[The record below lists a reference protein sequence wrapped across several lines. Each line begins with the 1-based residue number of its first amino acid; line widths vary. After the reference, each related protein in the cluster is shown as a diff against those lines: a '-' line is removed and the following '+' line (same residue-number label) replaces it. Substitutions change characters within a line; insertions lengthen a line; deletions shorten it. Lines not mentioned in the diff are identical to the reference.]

1 MNLLQ
6 NRKETDTKIDG
17 ALTISDFR
25 AYQYSLINDFIDLIV
40 GYISKQNGTYLNLI
54 DKSIKP
60 KLTYQG
66 IYNTELVQVE
76 SFVNNT
82 NVNDID
88 KNQKLFFK
96 LLVPK
101 LIQNTFFMINGN
113 YYVPT
118 LYILDKPIVVKKKSI
133 KLYSIFNSLSIS
145 FNHDIATFTR
155 ANIPLQYLFG
165 IFLETDEEKELYRD
179 IAQKFKMKHQ
189 PKSES
194 DILTYF
200 SNNINKNTREDV
212 IVFYENLFFDDY
224 TRYLY
229 KGCYPNVFNDDN
241 LNLKNIIIKSL
252 QMKLKDEIP
261 EYIDLKYKRL
271 VFVELLLSPLLKRV
285 GNVAAQAAR
294 GFFPDE
300 LKIDHLQI
308 LKHFLTSPDKKKKG
322 SEGLSGNYLYDT
334 VNLMSGMLSHKV
346 SMVNP
351 GSANP
356 PSTISDTHP
365 SHFKRICPISVSNQ
379 KPGEVISILPT
390 TKFDYC
396 GQFI

>member
-6 NRKETDTKIDG
+6 NHREEIDNG
-17 ALTISDFR
+17 DALTVGEFR
-25 AYQYSLINDFIDLIV
+25 SYQYNLINNFIDLIV
-40 GYISKQNGTYLNLI
+40 GYISKQNKGYLRLL

-66 IYNTELVQVE
+66 IYNTELIQVE
-76 SFVNNT
+76 AYVNNT
-82 NVNDID
+82 NIKDLDTNR
-88 KNQKLFFK
+88 KLFFK

-101 LIQNTFFMINGN
+101 LIHDTFFIINGN
-113 YYVPT
+113 HYVPT
-118 LYILDKPIVVKKKSI
+118 LYILDKPIVIKKKSI
-133 KLYSIFNSLSIS
+133 KLYSLFNSLSIS
-145 FNHDIATFTR
+145 FSHDIATFTR

-165 IFLETDEEKELYRD
+165 IFLETDEEKDLYKQV
-179 IAQKFKMKHQ
+179 AQKFKMKYQ
-189 PKSES
+189 PKSE
-194 DILTYF
+194 DDVLNYF
-200 SNNINKNTREDV
+200 NNNINRATREEV
-212 IVFYENLFFDDY
+212 IIFFENLFFDDF
-224 TRYLY
+224 TKYLY
-229 KGCYPNVFNDDN
+229 IGCYKDIFTQEN
-241 LNLKNIIIKSL
+241 LTLKNAIIQSL
-252 QMKLKDEIP
+252 VMKLNDEIP
-261 EYIDLKYKRL
+261 EYIDLNYKRL
-271 VFVELLLSPLLKRV
+271 VFIELLLSPLLKRV

-300 LKIDHLQI
+300 LKIDHLQP

-351 GSANP
+351 GSTNP
-356 PSTISDTHP
+356 PSTISDTHI

-379 KPGEVISILPT
+379 KPGEVISVLPT